1 MYIKGAVDYIFG
13 MRGIAYFQ
21 DAILASTR
29 SGYITAQG
37 REDLASPGAYVFD
50 NAKLLTIENAT
61 DRSMFLG
68 RPWRNYSTVVFK
80 NSDFGN
86 AVDLRGWTQWG
97 NTDPRTNGVYYA
109 EFNNTGASAWNP
121 ARANFSQLIL
131 KEDAEKYWGVEK
143 TLGGKEWVDKIFL

>member
-50 NAKLLTIENAT
+50 NARLLTIENAT

-68 RPWRNYSTVVFK
+68 RPWRNYSTVFFK

-86 AVDLRGWTQWG
+86 VVDLRGWTQWG

-121 ARANFSQLIL
+121 ARANFSQLIS
-131 KEDAEKYWGVEK
+131 KEEAEKDWSVEK